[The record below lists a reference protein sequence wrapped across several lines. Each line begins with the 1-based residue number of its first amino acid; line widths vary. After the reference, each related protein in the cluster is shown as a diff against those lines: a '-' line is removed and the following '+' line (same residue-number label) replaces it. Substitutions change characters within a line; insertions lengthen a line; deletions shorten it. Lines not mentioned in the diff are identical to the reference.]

1 MHKFSLKMRLA
12 MFVDVCLECHGVVV
26 EKGVGLREKERQ
38 PLFRIIRAF
47 AQTTT
52 TTTLDK

>member
-1 MHKFSLKMRLA
+1 MHQFSLKMRLA